1 MYQLVAPIPS
11 KFIFVGNPSL
21 IFDNSITGASIK
33 SHLEV
38 LAKDPHTGGTPEDEV
53 TLVNFIKNHM
63 ETAQLTVKISE
74 YEVLLSYPQRE
85 EGLRNYVAV
94 TAFNGTAVNEIVKS
108 AEVEEILSPS
118 QDNPLVFNPF
128 M

>member
-1 MYQLVAPIPS
+1 VNINE
-11 KFIFVGNPSL
+11 V
-21 IFDNSITGASIK
+21 FDQSITGDSIRANLQFL
-33 SHLEV
+33 S
-38 LAKDPHTGGTPEDEV
+38 KDPHTGGTAEDEV
-53 TLVNFIKNHM
+53 VLVNYINDKM
-63 ETAQLTVKISE
+63 TSAGLEVKISE

-85 EGLRNYVAV
+85 DGLRNYVAV
-94 TAFNGTAVNEIVKS
+94 DAPERDNEGSITGNWTEIIRS